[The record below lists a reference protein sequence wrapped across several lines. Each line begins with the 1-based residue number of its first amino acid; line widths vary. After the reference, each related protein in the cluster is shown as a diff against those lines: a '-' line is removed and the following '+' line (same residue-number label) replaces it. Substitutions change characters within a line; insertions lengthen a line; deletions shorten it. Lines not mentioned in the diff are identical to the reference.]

1 MDLSPRPSDQPDA
14 SGAVSSSGSRPKRRW
29 LPIVVLSLLGVG
41 GIVIVTQFLTSAI
54 DYYCN
59 VDEIGVREGCETTS
73 RLRVQGTVEQNS
85 LKKTETKTRFVMT
98 FNEKSIEVIYSG
110 DPGGVFQEC
119 IAVVA
124 HGRVVDGVFE
134 SNRIEVKHSNEY
146 VEKNT
151 ERFETSGSAACSQ
164 AQG

>member
-1 MDLSPRPSDQPDA
+1 M
-14 SGAVSSSGSRPKRRW
+14 
-29 LPIVVLSLLGVG
+29 PIVLLSLVGVG
-41 GIVIVTQFLTSAI
+41 GVVIVTQFLTSAI

-59 VDEIGVREGCETTS
+59 VDEIGVRSGCETTS

-85 LKKTETKTRFVMT
+85 LKKTDNKTSFVMT
-98 FNEKSIEVIYSG
+98 FNNKSITVAYAG

-119 IAVVA
+119 ISVVA
-124 HGRVVDGVFE
+124 HGRMVNEVFE

-146 VEKNT
+146 VEKNS

-164 AQG
+164 AQE

>member
-1 MDLSPRPSDQPDA
+1 MDLTPRPSEP
-14 SGAVSSSGSRPKRRW
+14 SKKPRKW
-29 LPIVVLSLLGVG
+29 LPIILLSLVGVG
-41 GIVIVTQFLTSAI
+41 GVVIVTQFLRSAI

-59 VDEIGVREGCETTS
+59 VDEIGVRSGCEETT

-85 LKKTETKTRFVMT
+85 LKKIGSKTSFVMT
-98 FNEKSIEVIYSG
+98 FNDQSINVVYAG

-119 IAVVA
+119 ISVVA
-124 HGRVVDGVFE
+124 HGRMIDGTFE

-146 VEKNT
+146 VEKNAD
-151 ERFETSGSAACSQ
+151 RFESSGSAACSQ

>member
-1 MDLSPRPSDQPDA
+1 MDLTPRPSEP
-14 SGAVSSSGSRPKRRW
+14 SKKPRKW
-29 LPIVVLSLLGVG
+29 LPIILLSLVGVG

-59 VDEIGVREGCETTS
+59 VDEIGVRSGCEEST

-85 LKKTETKTRFVMT
+85 LQKTGSKTNFVMT
-98 FNEKSIEVIYSG
+98 FNDKSINVVYSG

-119 IAVVA
+119 ISVVA
-124 HGRVVDGVFE
+124 HGRIIDGTFE

-146 VEKNT
+146 AEKNAD
-151 ERFETSGSAACSQ
+151 RIDSSGSAACSQ

>member
-1 MDLSPRPSDQPDA
+1 MDLTPKQSEPLRKPR
-14 SGAVSSSGSRPKRRW
+14 KW
-29 LPIVVLSLLGVG
+29 LPIILLLFVSVAGV
-41 GIVIVTQFLTSAI
+41 VIVAKFLGSAI

-59 VDEIGVREGCETTS
+59 VDEIGIRSGCEETR

-85 LKKTETKTRFVMT
+85 LQKTGGKTHFVMT
-98 FNEKSIEVIYSG
+98 FNNKSINVVYAG

-119 IAVVA
+119 ISVVA
-124 HGRVVDGVFE
+124 HGRLVNDVFE

-146 VEKNT
+146 VEKNAD
-151 ERFETSGSAACSQ
+151 RFETSGSVACSQ